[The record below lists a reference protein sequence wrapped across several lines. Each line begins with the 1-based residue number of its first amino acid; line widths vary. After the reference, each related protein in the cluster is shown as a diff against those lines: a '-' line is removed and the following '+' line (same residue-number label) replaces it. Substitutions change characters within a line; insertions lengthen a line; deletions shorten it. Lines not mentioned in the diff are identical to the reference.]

1 MSIKSRKRREKQ
13 RIDQSTRNI
22 LSMQKQTMKRAFL
35 DYLGP
40 AIMFFVIT
48 LFGVVGALRE
58 NAFESKRFLW
68 IFMIVLG
75 LTIILILSFVRRF
88 IIFRKINKIE
98 SSSEETIEITCKRV
112 DFLSHAISRYTY
124 VFICIIFTD
133 ETNKKYYN
141 VVNGIS
147 YNEKKEAL
155 MKLVNAKV
163 SLNCYANTD
172 CVKDYLVHA
181 DTTRKK

>member
-1 MSIKSRKRREKQ
+1 
-13 RIDQSTRNI
+13 
-22 LSMQKQTMKRAFL
+22 MKRAFL
-35 DYLGP
+35 AYLGP

-48 LFGVVGALRE
+48 LFTFVVGALSE
-58 NAFESKRFLW
+58 NAFESKRFFW
-68 IFMIVLG
+68 SVMPVLG
-75 LTIILILSFVRRF
+75 FTIFFILRFVRRF

-112 DFLSHAISRYTY
+112 DFLSHSISRYTD

-147 YNEKKEAL
+147 YTAKKEAL